1 MGAKWYQSLGNFVVG
16 AVTGS
21 STGDKVADTFS
32 SITQGVVDSLYK
44 PKNKDKTSGSSQ
56 SAVTLPNYGNVVT
69 AVPVSGGM
77 SKSSMIA
84 LGIAGVAVLG
94 MMFYMVAKK

>member
-1 MGAKWYQSLGNFVVG
+1 MGAKWYQSLGNFVTGV
-16 AVTGS
+16 VTGS
-21 STGDKVADTFS
+21 STGDKVADTFT
-32 SITQGVVDSLYK
+32 SITQGVVGSLYK
-44 PKNKDKTSGSSQ
+44 PKTNGDSSSSGQ
-56 SAVTLPNYGNVVT
+56 SVTLPNYGNVVT